1 MNELSKSVDTRE
13 VLAPVGASSSI
24 DSNSDILDMAGY
36 DGVRFIVPIEDSA
49 ATGVATLTAQGNAS
63 NSDSG
68 MAALTGAAAT
78 VTCVVNDDI
87 NGTLLIV
94 DVLHPLLR
102 YIQGTLTSSAANI
115 AYGTMIAEL
124 YHSKKQ
130 PISDA
135 TTVSDV
141 AAVVGV

>member
-24 DSNSDILDMAGY
+24 DSNSDILDMSGY
-36 DGVRFIVPIEDSA
+36 DGVRFIVPITDSV
-49 ATGVATLTAQGNAS
+49 ATGIATLTAQGNSS

-68 MAALTGAAAT
+68 MAALTGASAT
-78 VTCVVNDDI
+78 VTCVVNDDV

-102 YIQGTLTSSAANI
+102 YIQGVLTSSVANI
-115 AYGTMIAEL
+115 AYGNMIAEL
-124 YHSKKQ
+124 YHSRKQ
-130 PISDA
+130 PITDA
-135 TTVSDV
+135 STVSDV